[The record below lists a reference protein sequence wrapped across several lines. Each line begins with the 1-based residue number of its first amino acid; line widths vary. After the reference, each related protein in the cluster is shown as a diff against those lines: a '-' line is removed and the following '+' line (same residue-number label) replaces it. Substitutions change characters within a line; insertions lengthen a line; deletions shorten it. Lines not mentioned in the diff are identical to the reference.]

1 MRIAGVIIAGGRSSR
16 MGREKALAMLAG
28 KALLGHVIERI
39 APQVTAVVI
48 NANGDPERFAA
59 FGLTVVADRLPGIG
73 SPLAG
78 LHAALSFAREEGFD
92 AVLTVPSDAPF
103 LPRDLARRLAE
114 VHSTAALAASAG
126 QQHFL
131 TGLWSHG
138 LLEELEAAIR
148 DAGLVRVKDWAKSCG
163 AAVVEWPDE
172 PNDPF
177 FNVNTQEE
185 LAEARRIVAEFN
197 P

>member
-16 MGREKALAMLAG
+16 MGREKAFEMFAG
-28 KALLGHVIERI
+28 KVLLSHVVERI
-39 APQVTAVVI
+39 AAQVTTVAI

-59 FGLTVVADRLPGIG
+59 CGLAVIADRLADIG

-114 VHSTAALAASAG
+114 VHSMAAIATSAG

-131 TGLWSHG
+131 TGLWSSE
-138 LLEELEAAIR
+138 LLENLEAAISDR
-148 DAGLVRVKDWAKSCG
+148 GVVRVQDWVKSCV
-163 AAVVEWPDE
+163 ATAVEWPVE
-172 PNDPF
+172 PYDPF
-177 FNVNTQEE
+177 FNVNTLDE
-185 LAEARRIVAEFN
+185 LAEAERIAAELHS
-197 P
+197 

>member
-1 MRIAGVIIAGGRSSR
+1 MRIAGVIIAGGRSAR

-28 KALLGHVIERI
+28 KALLSHVIERI
-39 APQVTAVVI
+39 GPQVTAVVI

-59 FGLTVVADRLPGIG
+59 FGLTVIADRLSGIG

-131 TGLWSHG
+131 TGLWSHA
-138 LLEELEAAIR
+138 LLEELETAIR
-148 DAGLVRVKDWAKSCG
+148 DRGMVRVKDWAKSCG
-163 AAVVEWPDE
+163 TVMVEWPDE
-172 PNDPF
+172 PYDPF

>member
-1 MRIAGVIIAGGRSSR
+1 MRIAGVIIAGGRSAR
-16 MGREKALAMLAG
+16 MGREKAFAMLEG
-28 KALLGHVIERI
+28 KALLSHVVERI
-39 APQVTAVVI
+39 ARQVTTVVI
-48 NANGDPERFAA
+48 NANDDASRFAE
-59 FGLTVVADRLPGIG
+59 FGLSAIADRLPGIG

-78 LHAALSFAREEGFD
+78 LHAALSFAREKGFD

-103 LPRDLARRLAE
+103 LPRDLTARLAE
-114 VHSTAALAASAG
+114 VHSVAVIAASGG

-138 LLEELEAAIR
+138 LLEELEAAIH

-163 AAVVEWPDE
+163 AAAVEWPDV
-172 PNDPF
+172 PYDPF
-177 FNVNTQEE
+177 FNVNTPEE
-185 LAEARRIVAEFN
+185 LTKAERIAVEFN